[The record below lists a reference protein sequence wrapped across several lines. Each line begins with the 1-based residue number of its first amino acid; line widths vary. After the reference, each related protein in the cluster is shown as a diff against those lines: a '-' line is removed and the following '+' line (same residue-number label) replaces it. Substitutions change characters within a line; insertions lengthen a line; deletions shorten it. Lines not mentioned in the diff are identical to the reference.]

1 MKNSKSLLAFVGFLC
16 VLKALT
22 LALLGALAPKGTV
35 TVVHEEVEIE
45 FVEDVTTMNEYEY
58 ETLVLRAER

>member
-1 MKNSKSLLAFVGFLC
+1 MKNSKSILALVGFLA

-22 LALLGALAPKGTV
+22 SLIPQPEGTV